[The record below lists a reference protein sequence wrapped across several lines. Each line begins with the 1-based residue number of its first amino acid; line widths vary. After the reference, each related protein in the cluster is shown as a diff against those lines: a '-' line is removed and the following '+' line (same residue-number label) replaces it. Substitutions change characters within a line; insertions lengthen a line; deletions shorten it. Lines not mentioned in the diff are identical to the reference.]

1 MPAAPC
7 HSPAMPTRKLLFE
20 DVESTP
26 PANKLKRKIAL
37 TPVSKSDPRAT
48 FHHPAFA
55 PDPNLSNPF
64 AAAVAAADSGS
75 PDLPGPKSVVGD
87 QNASFKTGE
96 RDFGIVRKASD
107 ESDATKSSKRKLF
120 DPGMVAD
127 AIFSVWSF
135 LDKFAW
141 KKNRKCFINHQTLLS
156 CVPMVQSLSVKT
168 FL

>member
-1 MPAAPC
+1 MPAAAPI

-26 PANKLKRKIAL
+26 PANKFKRKIAL

-120 DPGMVAD
+120 DPGMVID
-127 AIFSVWSF
+127 AIFLF
-135 LDKFAW
+135 G
-141 KKNRKCFINHQTLLS
+141 LS
-156 CVPMVQSLSVKT
+156 
-168 FL
+168 

>member
-1 MPAAPC
+1 MPAAPI

-26 PANKLKRKIAL
+26 PANKFKRKIAL

-75 PDLPGPKSVVGD
+75 PDLPAPKSVQGD

-96 RDFGIVRKASD
+96 RDSGIVRKASD

-120 DPGMVAD
+120 DPGMVPD
-127 AIFSVWSF
+127 AIFRFGFSYRFTDLPGRKIENVPSIIRLCCLAYPWF
-135 LDKFAW
+135 
-141 KKNRKCFINHQTLLS
+141 NRCQ
-156 CVPMVQSLSVKT
+156 
-168 FL
+168 